1 MWVPTW
7 SALCHVTPTVAGPV
21 HEPQCG
27 PLHGVL
33 YVMLPQLL
41 QALPLNHSVGPYLEC
56 SMACGNCNPCG
67 TPSSQCGVSL
77 SRKRGRHAYA
87 TGDHRKLEISYTS
100 ALTTVVYSKLGCQIR
115 LRTSVKTN
123 NTRRRFWKIT
133 NPNHPVLK
141 PDVNAR
147 TVALG
152 EISYFEGRHV
162 EKIVAN

>member
-1 MWVPTW
+1 MRPETIESLRFHTLVR
-7 SALCHVTPTVAGPV
+7 
-21 HEPQCG
+21 
-27 PLHGVL
+27 
-33 YVMLPQLL
+33 L
-41 QALPLNHSVGPYLEC
+41 QQWC
-56 SMACGNCNPCG
+56 
-67 TPSSQCGVSL
+67 
-77 SRKRGRHAYA
+77 
-87 TGDHRKLEISYTS
+87 
-100 ALTTVVYSKLGCQIR
+100 KLGCQIR
-115 LRTSVKTN
+115 PRTSVKTN